1 MDAKHYKMFVQIGLN
16 IMYYRKERGWTQ
28 MDLAEAVNLSRN
40 HMQRIE
46 AATAAPSLSKLLDI
60 ADARYR
66 RCSISVRHT
75 EGATTRVAPTGV
87 TADL

>member
-1 MDAKHYKMFVQIGLN
+1 MDAKHYKTFVQIGLN

-60 ADARYR
+60 ADAL
-66 RCSISVRHT
+66 
-75 EGATTRVAPTGV
+75 GV
-87 TADL
+87 PVQKLFDAR

>member
-46 AATAAPSLSKLLDI
+46 AATAAPSLSTLLDI
-60 ADARYR
+60 ADAL
-66 RCSISVRHT
+66 
-75 EGATTRVAPTGV
+75 GV
-87 TADL
+87 PVQKLFDAR